1 MKPEDKVVEEV
12 VAYFSEPKF
21 SEFSIVTECEIQ
33 MGIDNRVADIVL
45 LDTDG
50 NFVAIAECKSPG
62 GANYGIPQLKSYLS
76 ATDTP
81 FGVFAP
87 RIERDSWVFYKN
99 LRHNR
104 FQQINLS
111 KFEKGVFKEETKMA
125 NNIVP
130 MGTSS
135 KTEYSNVPI
144 GTSNP
149 GCIIILV
156 DQSWSMSE
164 PFNDGGTKAER
175 AALAVNR
182 VLEELVLACR
192 SGEEIRDRC
201 HVTVIGYGERVECV
215 VDGMISEVPSA
226 LLEVKKIKKLISDGA
241 GGVIEIEV
249 EMPVWLEPKANS
261 QTPMHEAF
269 QRAAEVIGHWRADRP
284 DGFPPIV
291 INITDGAATR
301 PDLAADA
308 ARKIMN
314 FRTTDGT
321 VLVFNL
327 HIANSGKMVD
337 PLPHNTT
344 QFSSEPLAEYLFDIS
359 SVLPQ
364 PLVKSAEEAG
374 FSLEP
379 GARCFGYNMDEPSMI
394 KILQFGSLGLTQV
407 RALPLPPD

>member
-12 VAYFSEPKF
+12 IAYFSESKF
-21 SEFSIVTECEIQ
+21 SKFSIIKECEIQ
-33 MGIDNRVADIVL
+33 MGTDNRAADVVL
-45 LDTDG
+45 RAVDG
-50 NFVAIAECKSPG
+50 KFLAIAECKSPG

-87 RIERDSWVFYKN
+87 RIERDSWVFYEN

-104 FQQINLS
+104 FQQIDFS
-111 KFEKGVFKEETKMA
+111 DFETGVLKEEAEMA
-125 NNIVP
+125 DSIVP
-130 MGTSS
+130 IDTSPRS
-135 KTEYSNVPI
+135 EYSNVPI

-149 GCIIILV
+149 GCIVILV

-192 SGEEIRDRC
+192 SGEEIRNRC
-201 HVTVIGYGERVECV
+201 HVTVIGYGERVDCV
-215 VDGMISEVPSA
+215 VDNMISEIPSA
-226 LLEVKKIKKLISDGA
+226 LLEVKTVKKLISDGA
-241 GGVIEIEV
+241 GGVIEIDS
-249 EMPVWLEPKANS
+249 EMPVWLEPKSNS
-261 QTPMHEAF
+261 HTPMHEAF
-269 QRAAEVIGHWRADRP
+269 QRAAEVIERWISDKP
-284 DGFPPIV
+284 DSFPPIV

-308 ARKIMN
+308 ARNIMN

-321 VLVFNL
+321 VLIFNL
-327 HIANSGKMVD
+327 HIANSGNMVD
-337 PLPHNTT
+337 PLPHNTS
-344 QFSSEPLAEYLFDIS
+344 QFSGEPLAEYLFDIS
-359 SVLPQ
+359 SALPQ
-364 PLVKSAEEAG
+364 PLVKPAEDAG